1 LREEAAKLARCLWTK
16 TTHVHPGGVDHVVVR
31 IRPRL
36 VVLTFQRFNDV
47 TRRIAKSPVKRH
59 YSKLLFAAL
68 ALIPAALLAQNP
80 APTPRHSDQAEL
92 SKVEEWVL
100 SQGIVQ
106 SIAPELAA
114 ILGLGSDRL
123 PVKLKAFLTSD
134 GINLAFAVST
144 NPSQKGIVISA
155 LKTMADKTEI
165 YSVGNA
171 WLTDRS
177 GTLRQTIAVDGYG
190 ARVLPNS
197 SRAAKFKD
205 IKDFFIKKS
214 QLTTPATTLSPSPRI
229 SATAAA
235 GKREIK

>member
-1 LREEAAKLARCLWTK
+1 MWLQNS
-16 TTHVHPGGVDHVVVR
+16 
-31 IRPRL
+31 PRL
-36 VVLTFQRFNDV
+36 VVSTFQRFNDV

-68 ALIPAALLAQNP
+68 ALIPAALLAQNL
-80 APTPRHSDQAEL
+80 APTPHSSEQAEL

-100 SQGIVQ
+100 SQGTTE

-123 PVKLKAFLTSD
+123 PVKLESFLTPG
-134 GINLAFAVST
+134 GINLTFAVST
-144 NPSQKGIVISA
+144 NPKQKGIVISS
-155 LKTMADKTEI
+155 LKTMAERTEI
-165 YSVGNA
+165 YSVGTA

-190 ARVLPNS
+190 ATVLPNN

-205 IKDFFIKKS
+205 IKALLHQETS
-214 QLTTPATTLSPSPRI
+214 GHQPHYYLVTLSQNICNSCG
-229 SATAAA
+229 
-235 GKREIK
+235 GKEEAK